1 MRTVMIVLRSN
12 CGMLDL
18 ASFVEALRSA
28 RDPNG
33 KASYQLTTCAYGQD
47 SLQAEEPWIRVQAA
61 HDITSMPLDID
72 TLILPNSSD
81 HDLQD
86 QDLECSAFLA
96 RRGRAVRRIVALG
109 NGVLLAA
116 AAGMTRGQTVAADS
130 AVEQRLATV
139 CGQTIVDPNYDLHKS
154 GKIWSARGP
163 AVGLSLALALIEE
176 DLGHD
181 AVMDVSQR
189 FTDRFPDMRPRF
201 ANGGTHPANGDRR
214 SPVERIQ
221 QWVISNPS
229 SDLSVSRLASMV
241 AMSERTLSRA
251 FKQGTGQTVGDFV
264 LSVRLAYACELLRSG
279 ERKIKDVARLSGL
292 GSQTNM
298 RQLFVARFGQSPS
311 KYRES
316 IATDSTLPD
325 AANSSLGPDCDPIR
339 SNRSAGLNATI
350 NPSRAYPH

>member
-33 KASYQLTTCAYGQD
+33 EASYQLTTCAYGQD

-130 AVEQRLATV
+130 AVEQRLVTV

-201 ANGGTHPANGDRR
+201 ANGGTHLANGDRR

-311 KYRES
+311 RYRES
-316 IATDSTLPD
+316 IASDSTLPD

>member
-1 MRTVMIVLRSN
+1 MIVLRSN

-33 KASYQLTTCAYGQD
+33 EASYQLTTCAYGQD

-130 AVEQRLATV
+130 AVEQRLVTV

-201 ANGGTHPANGDRR
+201 ANGGTHLANGDRR

>member
-33 KASYQLTTCAYGQD
+33 EASYLLTTCAYGQD

-61 HDITSMPLDID
+61 HDVTSMPLDID

-130 AVEQRLATV
+130 AVEQRLVTV

-201 ANGGTHPANGDRR
+201 ANGGTHLANGDRR

-316 IATDSTLPD
+316 IASDSTLPD
-325 AANSSLGPDCDPIR
+325 AANSSLGPDSDPLR
-339 SNRSAGLNATI
+339 SNRLAGLNDTI
-350 NPSRAYPH
+350 NLGRAYPH

>member
-28 RDPNG
+28 RDPDG
-33 KASYQLTTCAYGQD
+33 AESYLLTTCAYGQD
-47 SLQAEEPWIRVQAA
+47 SLQAEEPWLRVKAA
-61 HDITSMPLDID
+61 HDIVSAPQDID
-72 TLILPNSSD
+72 TLILPNCSAS
-81 HDLQD
+81 DLQE

-96 RRGRAVRRIVALG
+96 RRSKSIRRIVALG

-116 AAGMTRGQTVAADS
+116 AAGMTRGQAVAADS
-130 AVEQRLATV
+130 AVEERLATL
-139 CGQTIVDPNYDLHKS
+139 CSQTIVDPDYDLHKS

-181 AVMDVSQR
+181 AALDVSQR

-201 ANGGTHPANGDRR
+201 ANGGAHLVNGDRR

-221 QWVISNPS
+221 EWVIANPS
-229 SDLSVSRLASMV
+229 ADLSVSRLASMV

-251 FKQGTGQTVGDFV
+251 FKQRTGQTVGDFV
-264 LSVRLAYACELLRSG
+264 LSVRLAYACEMLRSG
-279 ERKIKDVARLSGL
+279 ERKIKDVARLAGL

-298 RQLFVARFGQSPS
+298 RQLFVSRYGRPPSEFRKIEAEPAIDDDREAPLRIALPAR
-311 KYRES
+311 
-316 IATDSTLPD
+316 I
-325 AANSSLGPDCDPIR
+325 
-339 SNRSAGLNATI
+339 
-350 NPSRAYPH
+350 